1 VSVRDLAYTDVM
13 NSTGKADLQPTGLV
27 QDGLPIIVESSEVFE
42 TPELNDVAALWH
54 AKRGQKKFPS
64 RDDFSMRDLKTVLR
78 SLAFLDVVEA
88 PTGLRYLVKYMGSE
102 LDAQLVPMTGRFTDE
117 VLDAYFQR
125 KWHHVWNHC
134 LRNACLSRSI
144 SRAEYRERQYAYVE
158 GFYAPLASDG
168 EHIDKLMIVACY
180 HQAEAATES
189 SRRCAE
195 TLKRRFISE
204 IGNV

>member
-1 VSVRDLAYTDVM
+1 M
-13 NSTGKADLQPTGLV
+13 NSTGTADLQPAGLV
-27 QDGLPIIVESSEVFE
+27 QDRLPIIVESAEVFE

-64 RDDFSMRDLKTVLR
+64 RDDFSMRDLKVVLR

-88 PTGLRYLVKYMGSE
+88 PGARRFFVRYMGSE
-102 LDAQLVPMTGRFTDE
+102 LDTQLVPMTGRFTDE
-117 VLDAYFQR
+117 VLDPYFQR

-134 LRNACLSRSI
+134 LLHERPSRSI
-144 SRAEYRERQYAYVE
+144 ARAEYRERQYAYVE

-204 IGNV
+204 VGNV

>member
-1 VSVRDLAYTDVM
+1 MDRDYDRPM
-13 NSTGKADLQPTGLV
+13 NSIGKAETYLAGQGS
-27 QDGLPIIVESSEVFE
+27 GKLPIIVESSEVFE
-42 TPELNDVAALWH
+42 TPDLNDVAALWH
-54 AKRGQKKFPS
+54 AKRGQKRFPS
-64 RDDFSMRDLKTVLR
+64 RDDFSMRDLKSVLR

-88 PTGLRYLVKYMGSE
+88 PAGLRFLVRYMGSE

-125 KWHHVWNHC
+125 KWHHVWNYC

-168 EHIDKLMIVACY
+168 EHIDKIMIVACY
-180 HQAEAATES
+180 HQAEAPTEV

-195 TLKRRFISE
+195 TLKHRFVSE
-204 IGNV
+204 FGNV

>member
-1 VSVRDLAYTDVM
+1 M
-13 NSTGKADLQPTGLV
+13 TGTVTAETHPAG
-27 QDGLPIIVESSEVFE
+27 QDPGKLRIIVESSEVFE
-42 TPELNDVAALWH
+42 TPELNDVAAVWN
-54 AKRGQKKFPS
+54 AKRGQNRFPS
-64 RDDFSMRDLKTVLR
+64 RNDFSMRDLKSVLR
-78 SLAFLDVVEA
+78 SLAFLDVVGA
-88 PTGLRYLVKYMGSE
+88 PDVQRFFVRYMGSE
-102 LDAQLVPMTGRFTDE
+102 LDTQLVPMTGRFTDD
-117 VLDAYFQR
+117 VLEPYFQR

-134 LRNACLSRSI
+134 LLHQRLSRSI
-144 SRAEYRERQYAYVE
+144 ARAEYRERQYAYVE

-204 IGNV
+204 VGNV